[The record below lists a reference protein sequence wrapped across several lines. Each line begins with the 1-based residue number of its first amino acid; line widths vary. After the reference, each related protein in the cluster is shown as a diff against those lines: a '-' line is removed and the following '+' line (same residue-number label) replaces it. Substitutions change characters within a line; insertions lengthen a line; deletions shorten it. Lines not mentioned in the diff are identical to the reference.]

1 MKNSMKKKILYV
13 VNLDTFFISHRQDI
27 ALKAKSFLKIH
38 LASKFEKNIK
48 YFQKKNIYTHNLF
61 IERGKFSFISNL
73 ITMLNIFFIIIKIRP
88 DLIHFISIKPVLIG
102 GIISRLFPSV
112 PKIFSITGLGSAFI
126 KDSNFS
132 ILKKIFLSFL
142 YKIALK
148 QNKLKIIFQNK
159 DDLNFI
165 LKIIRLRKN
174 QYKILKGS
182 GVSLKKYKPKKLNF
196 KMPIVMLPSRIMSH
210 KGVYEFVKAVKFLK
224 KKKILA
230 RFVLVGDLEKENPSK
245 IKKHQVMSWVKQNI
259 IEYWGFK
266 SNMSKILNLAT
277 IVVLPSY
284 REGFPKV
291 LMEAAACGRPSI
303 TTDVPGCR
311 DAVVNNH
318 TGVLVP
324 VRNYKRLAIE
334 IKKLLNDKSRM
345 KKMSLNSR
353 KYALKNFDI
362 NNIVNLH
369 MDIYRRILNL

>member
-1 MKNSMKKKILYV
+1 MKKKILYV
-13 VNLDTFFISHRQDI
+13 VNVDSFFISHRQDI

-38 LASKFEKNIK
+38 LATKFKRNIK
-48 YFQKKNIYTHNLF
+48 YFKRRNIYTHNLL
-61 IERGKFSFISNL
+61 IDRGKFGIISNL
-73 ITMLNIFFIIIKIRP
+73 ITMINILLIIIRIRP
-88 DLIHFISIKPVLIG
+88 DLIHFISIKPVVLG
-102 GIISRLFPSV
+102 GIVSRLFPSV

-126 KDSNFS
+126 KDNKFS
-132 ILKKIFLSFL
+132 RFKNIFLSFL

-148 QNKLKIIFQNK
+148 QNNLKIIFQNK

-165 LKIIRLRKN
+165 LKIVKLKKY
-174 QYKILKGS
+174 QYKLIKGS

-196 KMPIVMLPSRIMSH
+196 KKPIVMLPSRIMSH
-210 KGVYEFVKAVKFLK
+210 KGVFEFVNAAKMLK
-224 KKKILA
+224 NIKIEA
-230 RFVLVGDLEKENPSK
+230 RFVLVGDLDKENPSM
-245 IKKHQVMSWVKQNI
+245 IKKNLIMNWVKKNH

-266 SNMSKILNLAT
+266 SNMSNILNLAT

-303 TTDVPGCR
+303 TTNVPGCK
-311 DAVVNNH
+311 DAVVDNY

-334 IKKLLNDKSRM
+334 IKRLLNNKSRI
-345 KKMSLNSR
+345 KKMGLNSR

-369 MDIYRRILNL
+369 IEIYRKILNS